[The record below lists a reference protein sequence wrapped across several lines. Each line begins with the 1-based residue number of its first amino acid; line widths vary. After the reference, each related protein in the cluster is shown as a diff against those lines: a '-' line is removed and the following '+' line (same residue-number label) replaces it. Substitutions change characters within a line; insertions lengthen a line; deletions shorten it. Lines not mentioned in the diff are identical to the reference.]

1 MFKKLIA
8 KQAAKKI
15 ASFIVRKEAK
25 ILAATLLTIGTHKA
39 VQKIAKE
46 VPALKFLRQKKRA

>member
-8 KQAAKKI
+8 KHAAKKI

-25 ILAATLLTIGTHKA
+25 VLAATLLTIGTHKA
-39 VQKIAKE
+39 VQKLAKE
-46 VPALKFLRQKKRA
+46 VPALKFLREKKKA